1 MSGSEALSE
10 AVALAKRLRRASP
23 KTGERMSLRKISAE
37 LEAEG
42 HRNERGQR
50 YDARSIKNMLGG

>member
-23 KTGERMSLRKISAE
+23 KTGGRMSLRKIAAE
-37 LEAEG
+37 LEVVG
-42 HRNERGQR
+42 HVNERGQR